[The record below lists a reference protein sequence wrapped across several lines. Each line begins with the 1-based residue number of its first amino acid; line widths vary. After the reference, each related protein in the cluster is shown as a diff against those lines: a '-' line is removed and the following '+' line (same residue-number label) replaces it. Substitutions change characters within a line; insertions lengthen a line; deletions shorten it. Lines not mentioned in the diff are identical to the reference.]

1 MPTYTVNGEE
11 STFLAT
17 DGKVSVAYENGDTF
31 EGSYD
36 VSKKKSGSGVYTW
49 SAGEDA
55 PEDAPR
61 QRYSGEYASGERNGF
76 GTMEYTSGDSYEG
89 SWASNKRNGEGVY
102 YYANGD
108 IYSGTWESDA
118 KNGPGTM
125 NFADGSQLVGEWY
138 NGEISQ
144 GQWTWA
150 DGTVYRGGFVNG
162 KPAGQGGFSF
172 PSGATQGGKFSGGN
186 WSGGSIGGP
195 RSFSESLTVDISLAI
210 EGNENTMV
218 VEDVDVNST
227 FAELRARIRL
237 MDTPSSWPSWSAIK
251 WDAGPSD
258 DSTIA
263 SHGLHKPDENG
274 SHSLVLK
281 QGDDAAPFVKDSRV
295 SEDGVGAV

>member
-11 STFLAT
+11 SAFLAT
-17 DGKVSVAYENGDTF
+17 GGKIGVVYENGDTF
-31 EGSYD
+31 EGSYNAA
-36 VSKKKSGSGVYTW
+36 KKKSGNGVYTW

-61 QRYSGEYASGERNGF
+61 QRYSGEYADGERHGY
-76 GTMEYTSGDSYEG
+76 GTMEYVSGDSYEG
-89 SWASNKRNGEGVY
+89 SWATNKRNGEGVY
-102 YYANGD
+102 FYANGD

-125 NFADGSQLVGEWY
+125 NFADGSQLVGAWQD
-138 NGEISQ
+138 GEISQ

-150 DGTVYRGGFVNG
+150 DGTVYSGGFVNG
-162 KPAGQGGFSF
+162 QPSGQGGFSF

-195 RSFSESLTVDISLAI
+195 RSFPMSLTVDISLTI
-210 EGNENTMV
+210 EGNGDALV
-218 VEDVDVNST
+218 VHDVDVNST

-237 MDTPSSWPSWSAIK
+237 MDAPSSWPSWTAIK
-251 WDAGPSD
+251 WDSGSSD
-258 DSTIA
+258 DSTLA
-263 SHGLHKPDENG
+263 SAGLHTADESG

-281 QGDDAAPFVKDSRV
+281 QGDNAAPFVKDASA
-295 SEDGVGAV
+295 SEADVGAV